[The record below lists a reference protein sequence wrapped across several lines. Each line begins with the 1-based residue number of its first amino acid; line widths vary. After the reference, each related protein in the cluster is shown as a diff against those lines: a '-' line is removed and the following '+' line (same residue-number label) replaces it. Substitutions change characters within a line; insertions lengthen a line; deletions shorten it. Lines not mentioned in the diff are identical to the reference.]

1 MCLIFER
8 FREIR
13 DAFSRGRFT
22 GTRTDFSNA
31 AALPGL
37 RLRAMPA
44 RRSLDW
50 KKSALV
56 KQSAT
61 QRSGSCKYVD
71 F

>member
-1 MCLIFER
+1 MAA
-8 FREIR
+8 
-13 DAFSRGRFT
+13 AFSRGRFV
-22 GTRTDFSNA
+22 GTRPDFSKA

-61 QRSGSCKYVD
+61 QTQLVL
-71 F
+71 